1 MSARRL
7 ATCATIAALAVAG
20 CGGDE
25 PAPFKEVKQSTATTP
40 VATVE
45 TPMTDADPLAALP
58 AKLQSALV
66 GLTRAQADLAARGD
80 AVAAAGTDA
89 SKLVERIHSGYMP
102 PSGSAPEV
110 GRLVTALNAF
120 ATAVG
125 PIATDAALLP
135 QLSAQLRERY
145 AQLAKKQPSLAAH
158 VLDAKTEVDSTIGA
172 LPGLRNKVDEAAA
185 AAKEQLSEVELDA
198 DALDEAITSG
208 SAGATAALNG
218 VNQAVD
224 LGVRALADSA

>member
-1 MSARRL
+1 MSARGL
-7 ATCATIAALAVAG
+7 ATCGAITALALAG

-25 PAPFKEVKQSTATTP
+25 PAPFKEVGQPTATTP
-40 VATVE
+40 TATVD

-58 AKLQSALV
+58 AKQQSALA
-66 GLTRAQADLAARGD
+66 GLTRAQTDLAARGD

-89 SKLVERIHSGYMP
+89 SKLVDRIHSGYTP

-110 GRLVTALNAF
+110 RRLVTALNAF
-120 ATAVG
+120 ATQVG

-135 QLSAQLRERY
+135 RLSAQLRQRY

-185 AAKEQLSEVELDA
+185 AARNQLSEVELDA

-224 LGVRALADSA
+224 MGMRALADSA